1 VKVDYTP
8 HAAQYEIHRARRD
21 YRFRTVCTGRR
32 FGKTRCMAG
41 ELLYTGAVVEGGDY
55 GWVAPTYGVTDR
67 GVEAFREIAPELI
80 RVVGRMPTRVEFDL
94 GKGPCKVW
102 FLSADNPDSIRGF
115 GFKGLVVDEAASV
128 PVEVWNYVLRPTLAQ
143 TMGWG
148 VFIGTPAGRNW
159 FYDMFTRGV
168 KGSGEAGF
176 KSFTFPSLASPYFP
190 KDEWEAAKRELPED
204 VFKQEYMAEFLEDG
218 AGVFRGVDGCLLGR
232 CEDVDRGR
240 YRRVVVGCDIAKHT
254 DWTVLIAADMDTGE
268 CLAMDR
274 FNNLDWPFQKDR
286 IREFVRKWDALLVMD
301 ATGVG
306 DPIYDDL
313 CEDAALRQVLPV
325 RFTPKTKTALV
336 HGLMVAIE
344 QKKVRWPKDESG
356 SALKMRNRVDAA
368 GGCAKLPGMAR
379 KLRLSGPSN
388 QGALPRRSGLGG
400 TCAPR
405 RFGGGALVTAKRRA
419 APIPLCCRFRLT
431 SLR

>member
-1 VKVDYTP
+1 MKVDYTP

-94 GKGPCKVW
+94 GKGLCKVW

-128 PVEVWNYVLRPTLAQ
+128 PVDVWNYVLRPTLAQ

-168 KGSGEAGF
+168 EGSGEAGF

-190 KDEWEAAKRELPED
+190 KDEWDAAKRELPED

-218 AGVFRGVDGCLLGR
+218 AGVFRGVDGCLLDR

-274 FNNLDWPFQKDR
+274 FNNLDWPFQKER
-286 IREFVRKWDALLVMD
+286 IRDFVTKWDALLVMD

-306 DPIYDDL
+306 DPVYDDL
-313 CEDAALRQVLPV
+313 SRDVSMRCILPI

-344 QKKVRWPKDESG
+344 QKKVRWPKVWEILTAELKRYEYSMTAYGNVQYSAPSG
-356 SALKMRNRVDAA
+356 YHDDCVMALALAVYGMEH
-368 GGCAKLPGMAR
+368 GG
-379 KLRLSGPSN
+379 RLGFPSRL
-388 QGALPRRSGLGG
+388 AV
-400 TCAPR
+400 
-405 RFGGGALVTAKRRA
+405 GGGFRGRA
-419 APIPLCCRFRLT
+419 GRSKVLT
-431 SLR
+431 LA